1 MISSDI
7 DFFCDFLQA
16 AEAKVYDAE
25 RGEKEKKRI
34 IDYKQDRE
42 ALKTRDSSGLHQD
55 HEDTPYHQDYL
66 QAKTVE
72 DERKTAFDK
81 EVQMVCAYMSIP
93 VFM

>member
-1 MISSDI
+1 M
-7 DFFCDFLQA
+7 
-16 AEAKVYDAE
+16 
-25 RGEKEKKRI
+25 
-34 IDYKQDRE
+34 DYKQDRE
-42 ALKTRDSSGLHQD
+42 ALKTRDSLGLHQD

-81 EVQMVCAYMSIP
+81 EVQMVRSYMSIP